1 MYIKT
6 RILLSMEGILS
17 SPLGRYA
24 KGRILSHATP
34 PSLPGSNQKLPLSLD
49 LLWKRKIFNPY
60 DEKSEQVMHRCSLD
74 RCPLSQHLSLL
85 LPLPPSRENR
95 RKLVQNGR
103 AGREDVGSVFSLHPY
118 ARKGGTNVAPW
129 KNDVQSWL
137 GSRLQPTNR
146 LEIISKI
153 FFLFFF
159 LFASIAIRRS
169 GRFVG
174 SIPFGLARACKERV
188 PARLGGERRIRAAE
202 VEGGE
207 APKARVARRLPLI
220 ASLIDPHSPRR
231 RGEADVFRVSTR
243 LYLRSGEGGGEE
255 GGGGDRGR
263 EFRRRE
269 RESLS
274 ILSNFNHPLG
284 NLKIPRKISNLWIS
298 LHLPPFYFSLP
309 T

>member
-1 MYIKT
+1 M
-6 RILLSMEGILS
+6 
-17 SPLGRYA
+17 
-24 KGRILSHATP
+24 
-34 PSLPGSNQKLPLSLD
+34 
-49 LLWKRKIFNPY
+49 
-60 DEKSEQVMHRCSLD
+60 
-74 RCPLSQHLSLL
+74 
-85 LPLPPSRENR
+85 
-95 RKLVQNGR
+95 
-103 AGREDVGSVFSLHPY
+103 
-118 ARKGGTNVAPW
+118 
-129 KNDVQSWL
+129 
-137 GSRLQPTNR
+137 
-146 LEIISKI
+146 
-153 FFLFFF
+153 
-159 LFASIAIRRS
+159 
-169 GRFVG
+169 
-174 SIPFGLARACKERV
+174 

-298 LHLPPFYFSLP
+298 LHLPPSYFSLP